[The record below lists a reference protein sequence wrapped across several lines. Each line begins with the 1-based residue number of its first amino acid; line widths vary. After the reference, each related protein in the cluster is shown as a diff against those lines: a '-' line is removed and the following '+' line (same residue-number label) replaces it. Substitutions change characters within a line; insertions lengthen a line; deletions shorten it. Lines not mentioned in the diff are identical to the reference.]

1 MEMHISEAEE
11 EGREAYMR
19 RNGEVLASL
28 GFDIKE
34 PRRRSIVFSCSS
46 IHEYELTHLYN
57 NA

>member
-1 MEMHISEAEE
+1 MHISEAEE

-34 PRRRSIVFSCSS
+34 PRRSIVFSCSS